1 MLSRTHVYLETGRRM
16 GRFPKRKDLSS
27 CCMRGASVWAA
38 LTVPIAAFYGQYFRK
53 HCLLGNI
60 LYFCPDLGKSEDMKI
75 RLDLH
80 TFLFL
85 SVLFLSGAF
94 RGQTLAAKEWMPRA
108 DSSGVYLP
116 SDSLFARFLQ
126 SRDIPVT
133 RYNKMTLLTSGRTK
147 FTHLFRDIR
156 KAQKSIHLEY
166 FNFRNDSIA
175 KELFTLLAEKAK
187 EGVKVRAMFDDF
199 GNLSNSRPL
208 RKEHLKMLNDRGI
221 EIIRFDPIRFPY
233 VNHIFCRDHQKIV
246 VIDGRTGYTGG
257 MNIADYYINGL
268 PEIGAWRDMHLR
280 IEGPAAEQL
289 QKAFLNV
296 WNEESEQQVEGK
308 GYFPYVSGDVMPDTM
323 LPRLGNQVAIV
334 QRVPKVSPDIMRKA
348 YITALDVA
356 ERKVQIINPY
366 FTPTR
371 SVRKA
376 IKRAAKR
383 GVRVEIMIPG
393 KSDIPFTPDAGF
405 YIANKLRKAGAHIYV
420 FNGGFHHSK
429 VMMVDDRFCTVGS
442 TNLNSR
448 SLRCDYEINAFIF
461 DLPVTAELGEVFK
474 ADKQNCTVMTR
485 DEYRKR
491 GAWKRFVG
499 WFAHLFTPFL

>member
-1 MLSRTHVYLETGRRM
+1 
-16 GRFPKRKDLSS
+16 
-27 CCMRGASVWAA
+27 
-38 LTVPIAAFYGQYFRK
+38 
-53 HCLLGNI
+53 
-60 LYFCPDLGKSEDMKI
+60 
-75 RLDLH
+75 
-80 TFLFL
+80 
-85 SVLFLSGAF
+85 
-94 RGQTLAAKEWMPRA
+94 
-108 DSSGVYLP
+108 
-116 SDSLFARFLQ
+116 
-126 SRDIPVT
+126 
-133 RYNKMTLLTSGRTK
+133 
-147 FTHLFRDIR
+147 
-156 KAQKSIHLEY
+156 
-166 FNFRNDSIA
+166 
-175 KELFTLLAEKAK
+175 
-187 EGVKVRAMFDDF
+187 MFDDF

-246 VIDGRTGYTGG
+246 VIDGKTGYTGG

-268 PEIGAWRDMHLR
+268 PEIGPWRDMHLR

-296 WNEESEQQVEGK
+296 WNEESEQQVEGEE
-308 GYFPYVSGDVMPDTM
+308 YFPYVSGDVMPDTM

-393 KSDIPFTPDAGF
+393 KSDIPFTPDAGS

-491 GAWKRFVG
+491 GVWKRFVG